1 MGLVAPWHVGSS
13 WTRAGTRVPCIGRWI
28 LNHCATREVP
38 KDGFNKRLDT
48 AKVKVT
54 ELEFKSEETVY
65 SVTLKDGKY
74 RKEGEKMEGKNEV

>member
-1 MGLVAPWHVGSS
+1 M
-13 WTRAGTRVPCIGRWI
+13 
-28 LNHCATREVP
+28 
-38 KDGFNKRLDT
+38 
-48 AKVKVT
+48 KVT